1 VRAGTG
7 RYFQCEI
14 GADGGLDS
22 QWWQWD
28 KGNMKA
34 VWYEKQGRA
43 EEVLEC
49 GELPTPEPAPGEVR
63 VRLHASGVNPAD
75 ANRRAGRMHGGME
88 FPRIVPNSDGAGVI
102 DRVGEGVASQLL
114 GSRVWLHFGQRG
126 RAFGTAA
133 EYICLPHELT
143 SPLPEHVDFAQG
155 ACLGIPAMTAYT
167 SLFQR
172 GSIKGKNILVTGG
185 AGAVGHY
192 AVQLAKW
199 GGAYVIATTS
209 SIPKAAHAVA
219 GGADAVVDYTAPD
232 AVQQILDATWGRG
245 VDHIVDVNAADN
257 QKLCLQVVADNA
269 LWVTYAAGASL
280 ELELPMVTLIRK
292 NLGLQGLFLPGLSYE
307 VRRVAQEGLSRWMR
321 DVPDGIHTVDSV
333 FDLRDTAKAHLAVE
347 AGTKLGTVVVRCDS
361 E

>member
-1 VRAGTG
+1 
-7 RYFQCEI
+7 
-14 GADGGLDS
+14 
-22 QWWQWD
+22 
-28 KGNMKA
+28 MKA
-34 VWYEKQGRA
+34 IWYEKQGRA
-43 EEVLEC
+43 EEVLAF

-88 FPRIVPNSDGAGVI
+88 FPRIIPNSDGAGVI
-102 DRVGEGVASQLL
+102 DRIGDGVDRQML

-126 RAFGTAA
+126 RPFGTAA
-133 EYICLPHELT
+133 EYICLPRELT

-172 GSIKGKNILVTGG
+172 GSIRDKYILVTGG

-199 GGAYVIATTS
+199 GGAHVIATAS
-209 SIPKAAHAVA
+209 SERKAAHAAA
-219 GGADAVVDYTAPD
+219 GGADAVIDYTAPD
-232 AVQQILDATWGRG
+232 AAQQILDATQGRG
-245 VDHIVDVNAADN
+245 VYHIVDVNAADN
-257 QKLCLQVVADNA
+257 QRLCLQVAADHA
-269 LWVTYAAGASL
+269 QWVTYAAGAGLGL
-280 ELELPMVTLIRK
+280 EVPLVTLIRR
-292 NLGLQGLFLPGLSYE
+292 NLCLQGLYLPGLSYE
-307 VRRVAQEGLSRWMR
+307 VRRVAQQGLSHWMNE
-321 DVPDGIHTVDSV
+321 VPDAIHAIDSI

-347 AGTKLGTVVVRCDS
+347 AGTKLGTIVVRCDT